1 MNENREFKSD
11 VFSMLME
18 YPEYALEV
26 FNALNGTAY
35 SDPNLVEICTLTK
48 GISLS
53 VRNDASFIIDT
64 DLSLYEHQSTY
75 NPNMPLRSL
84 IYLGEVIKPL
94 VKDKDL
100 YGRNRIKIPT
110 PHLVVFYNGTKDCP
124 EREPQK
130 LSDSYEH
137 DGAPE
142 VELICTM
149 YNINSG
155 HNEDFM
161 SKCPVLQEYM
171 CFVDKVREFENA
183 ESKTPIDSAIQW
195 CIKND
200 ILKVFLSTRKD
211 EVKKAMTIDMTFE
224 AREEIIRRE
233 EHEAGRAEGR
243 EEGRTEGRAAG
254 AKEAIINS
262 VEQLMKNMH
271 LSSEEALSAIGI
283 DEKEKDMYLSILSET
298 D

>member
-124 EREPQK
+124 ERELQK

-243 EEGRTEGRAAG
+243 EEGRTAG

-262 VEQLMKNMH
+262 VKQLMKNMH